1 MDVRQL
7 TLAAKPTAVLADRP
21 NFLGLPKRLLA
32 VLLANVMFWQPIWAM
47 ADGIA
52 VSGTTNTQV
61 GKAGNG
67 VPVVNIAAPN
77 AAGLSHNQ
85 YERYNVDSQGLIL
98 NNSTQAIQGTQLGG
112 NILGNQQLGGR
123 AASTILNEVN
133 GANATQLKGYTEVAG
148 QAARVIVANP
158 HGVTCNGC
166 GFINTPR
173 VTLSTGKPVLDAT
186 GKLDHFAVD
195 GGSISIEGQGLDA
208 SNIDQFDLITRS
220 AKLNADL
227 YAKRLNV
234 VAGANDVDADTL
246 ATTPRQGDPAD
257 KPQLAIDSSALGGMY
272 ADTIKLVGTEQGVGV
287 KTAGNLAAS
296 AGDIQID
303 ANGQLNMAQA
313 SAKGALNVTA
323 PSVEMTG
330 KAYASSINVR
340 TPGELVNRQ
349 SLAARERVEIDAGTL
364 SNPGTVAAGIE
375 NDNSRNAVGDVTVR
389 AASLDNTGTLQASR
403 NLTVEA
409 SQRIDNRGVLQA
421 QRTQLTTATLSNQGK
436 AARVVGEQALFVAA
450 PAIVNLGGVLLF
462 GNGQDVTLDLARL
475 DNREGLLQAVN
486 GKLTLNVAT
495 LDNAAGQIDAKTL
508 NVSSDTLDNRGG
520 LLSASGGDAQV
531 TARMRLDNRDGT
543 VQAQRH
549 LNASTGQADNQGG
562 RLLAVTGDLD
572 LATTGLDN
580 RNGSLLGTG
589 VRVTAP
595 QADIDNRQG
604 KIIGER
610 LDLDV
615 AELDNRQGQIIGEQL
630 AITAKRLDNRD
641 QGLLAAGT
649 QGLTLDF
656 ARSATQAQLLN
667 DGGRV
672 QSDGSLLL
680 RGAWLDNSGGTVI
693 GRSLSLDTQRLYNNA
708 KGALVSDGG
717 DVQLSV
723 SDVLSNLTGIIDAG
737 QHGVTLD
744 GAAAVDN
751 SGGSLRGQRLDL
763 HANTLNN
770 GQGGQLVAGSDG
782 LRYTG
787 GTLNNDAGIVL
798 ATAGTTALQ
807 LVQAALSNLGGIV
820 QGDSVDIAA
829 GRLDNGS
836 LNGKAGSIASL
847 VGGLTLNVA
856 TLANAGGTLFAKT
869 ALRSNGTTLANTQG
883 GQISGETLDLEASQ
897 VDNHGGLIEA
907 NSRFTLSARAL
918 DNRDGQLT
926 ALGHSP
932 VGLTAASDL
941 SRLELT
947 GSLLNQNGR
956 IAAGNTDFSLKAA
969 LLDNRSGR
977 IEHAGD
983 GLLSLAFDRVSGA
996 GGRITALGAG
1006 DWQFGQVDG
1015 LGSVQLNRALTYTSD
1030 ALALQAGDRLASAS
1044 NLTLNLARLDNGG
1057 ELLSDGD
1064 LTLNLSG
1071 DLNNRGRLSA
1081 QGLVAINAGNVTQN
1095 GGRIGAGTDAR
1106 LSLTGN
1112 LDNLGYLTARQALA
1126 IDATQILNRGT
1137 LGAQGAV
1144 TLNAERISN
1153 DPDTLLFSGGPM
1165 ALRAQVFSNLYG
1177 DVYSRGDLSVANR
1190 DGNAAQ
1196 RFSNLSGTV
1205 ESEGAI
1211 TLNAASVE
1219 NAKASFE
1226 LGESIVSG
1234 SLSWVCGQHCA
1245 GHDSFKR
1252 GTITIEQTLLERATQ
1267 DSPGARLVAGKDLT
1281 IQASD
1286 VQNRYSLLAANGN
1299 LSITANDLLNLGATE
1314 RTGQQK
1320 IVIGTPGRIDTGYWD
1335 QMEYIDV
1342 PAFNAAV
1349 AAGDFDLARF
1359 ELLKARSADARFSEE
1374 SNVTTWSDSSKP
1386 LYAATLQAGG
1396 TVNLNVAR
1404 SVQNGSVSEHNALE
1418 ILTGTL
1424 GDDQTGVPV
1433 GGIDITLNKQAVDA
1447 SAATVGALPSVQRVT
1462 DANGQTTIVPVDYS
1476 GIPFAAVDPTA
1487 GPTFQLPQ
1495 GDYGLFVR
1503 NPDPNGHYLIETNPN
1518 FTDLSRF
1525 LGSDYLLER
1534 LDIGPDANW
1543 RRLGDGLYEQRLIRD
1558 AVLAQTGQ
1566 RFLADGLVSD
1576 YDQYRYLMDNAL
1588 ASKDALNLSLGVA
1601 LTSAQVGA
1609 LTHDIVWMENRVVDG
1624 QTVLVPTLYLA
1635 QVDARNV
1642 RGSSLIQG
1650 RDLNLISGGD
1660 LVNVGTL
1667 RASRDLSV
1675 SSGGSTYQG
1684 GLVEAGNNLQ
1694 LIAQDSIRNAM
1705 AGQIRGENVSLA
1717 AVRGDVTTER
1727 TAIQVRDGAGYRTVT
1742 DAGSGVSARQDLAV
1756 SAGRDV
1762 TNYGTLQAGRD
1773 VALQAGNDVKLLAK
1787 TDSSEKHET
1796 FQGGHRSV
1804 ITTDVKNLGSNVT
1817 AEGDIGVSAQRDIN
1831 VRAANATAAKDL
1843 NVQASRDLSVV
1854 SGIDVHNVDVKEKS
1868 GKKRTASSNG
1878 ETTRADG
1885 VLTAG
1890 QDFTSITGRDTT
1902 LVASKVVAGHEAY
1915 LYANN
1920 DINLEAGE
1928 TSKSSY
1934 YAQTKKG
1941 SWGKKSSKMS
1951 EDNTTQAVGS
1961 VIESQGSSTVAAA
1974 RNVNFIGSAVKTTD
1988 GGVVVL
1994 AGNDVNLDAAQNT
2007 HFTQTAKS
2015 KSSGFGFSTT
2025 RKMSS
2030 DSATTTSTNG
2040 STLSG
2045 DTTSVQAGRNVSIVG
2060 SNVVSTNET
2069 NIRAGNDV
2077 RIDSAAENFTAQHRQ
2092 VTKKSGL
2099 MGSGGIGITLGS
2111 AKDSFKQGTVSQT
2124 QRGSTVGSVLGD
2136 VNVSAGKDVDVIAS
2150 EIVAGKDIRLG
2161 GQNVRIT
2168 DAANEASTQSQR
2180 ESKKSGLTLA
2190 LSGVVGE
2197 AVNTTVQNAQEAKR
2211 EDDSRLTALQGVK
2224 AGLSGYQS
2232 WQAAQALESGAQA
2245 GSFFGLALS
2254 LGSQKSSS
2262 KQLEEQIVSQGSSL
2276 TAGNSLSV
2284 VATGNHQSSDTGGDI
2299 VIQGSKLQAGNDIL
2313 LSAARD
2319 IDLRSGLNTQRLDG
2333 SNKSSGGAVG
2343 LSFGFGSSGAGLSV
2357 FANGNSG
2364 SGKEQGDGTVWT
2376 ETTVNAGNQLTINS
2390 GRDTTLEGAQA
2401 SAQRIVAD
2409 VKRNLTLSSQ
2419 QDTDR
2424 YDSKQANVSG
2434 GASFTF
2440 GTMTGG
2446 GSLSV
2451 SQNKIK
2457 SDFDSVS
2464 EQTGLFAGKD
2474 GYQINVG
2481 NHTQLD
2487 GSVIGSTASADKNS
2501 LSTGTLGWSNISNK
2515 ADFTSQSQSVTGGTG
2530 GSSGTP
2536 FTGNMSSLFLSGSNH
2551 QGDASSTTYSAIS
2564 EGAINIRNAQ
2574 GQQQDV
2580 SALNRDVEHANN
2592 ALSPIFDKEKEQ
2604 KRLRQAQLIA
2614 DIASQSMDIIRTEG
2628 SIEAA
2633 KAAQAELN
2641 DKNMPGA
2648 DPNASYEDR
2657 LAYVEALQG
2666 TSAYKKAMDTY
2677 GTGSSLQRAAQAV
2690 TAAVQGLAAGN
2701 LGQAA
2706 VRASAPYIAGIIK
2719 DNTGDDLQARLM
2731 AHAVLGAVLAKSQQ
2745 NSAIAGATGA
2755 SIGEL
2760 VASQLYPDTPV
2771 DQLTEIQKQQ
2781 ISALSTLA
2789 GGLAGGIAGGDSAN
2803 ALAGAEAA
2811 KNAVENNQLRGAEEI
2826 TLLMKQKEFAE
2837 SCKGVSSANCQALS
2851 EDISELLKKAG
2862 SVLPETAGTVD
2873 DFLITPAV
2881 SHKPGDLVACSVGNG
2896 VCVVSSKTTET
2907 NLGREFLLESAS
2919 PEQTETFKAQTAADV
2934 AATKV
2939 WLDDTAK
2946 EQFDAGC
2953 AGMGPVGIGCQ
2964 SWMAL
2969 SGVGPITG
2977 KEATPAQ
2984 RALYGAQAVLNATGL
2999 LGLTAGVGGGPKE
3012 AGEVVSPI
3020 VPGGGLA
3027 AHEAAGGHLLAKHV
3041 GQSEAQLLSRLSAEP
3056 KITGSSSFYDRTVAE
3071 KAVSKTLDVNQTEI
3085 ANWLSGS
3092 ANRLRLDH
3100 TLSHPVGISVA
3111 RGASGAVD
3119 TNSVRLI
3126 LVRDSKIPTGYKILT
3141 GFPTVP

>member
-1 MDVRQL
+1 MDVRHL
-7 TLAAKPTAVLADRP
+7 TLAAQPTAALAERP

-52 VSGTTNTQV
+52 VSGTTNTSV
-61 GKAGNG
+61 GQAGNG

-85 YERYNVDSQGLIL
+85 YQRYNVDSQGLIL

-112 NILGNQQLGGR
+112 NILGNRQLGGR

-313 SAKGALNVTA
+313 SARGALNVTA

-330 KAYASSINVR
+330 KAYANSVNVR

-375 NDNSRNAVGDVTVR
+375 NDNSRNAIGDVTVR
-389 AASLDNTGTLQASR
+389 TASLDNAGTLQASR

-421 QRTQLTTATLSNQGK
+421 QRTQLTSATLNNQGK
-436 AARVVGEQALFVAA
+436 AARVVGEQALFVTA

-475 DNREGLLQAVN
+475 DNREGLLQVVD
-486 GKLTLNVAT
+486 GKLTLNAAT

-508 NVSSDTLDNRGG
+508 NVDSDTLDNRAG
-520 LLSASGGDAQV
+520 LLSASGSDAQI
-531 TARMRLDNRDGT
+531 TARTRLDNRDGT
-543 VQAQRH
+543 VQAQQH
-549 LNASTGQADNQGG
+549 LDLSTGQVDNQGG
-562 RLLAVTGDLD
+562 RLLAVTGNLD

-589 VRVTAP
+589 IRVTAP
-595 QADIDNRQG
+595 KADIDNRQG

-615 AELDNRQGQIIGEQL
+615 AQLDNRQGQIVGEQL
-630 AITAKRLDNRD
+630 AITATRLDNRD

-656 ARSATQAQLLN
+656 ARSAAQAQLLN

-693 GRSLSLDTQRLYNNA
+693 GRSLSLDAQRLYNDG

-717 DVQLSV
+717 DVQLRV
-723 SDVLSNLTGIIDAG
+723 SDVLSNLTGIVDAG
-737 QHGVTLD
+737 QYSVTLD
-744 GAAAVDN
+744 GTAAVDN
-751 SGGSLRGQRLDL
+751 RGGSLRGQQLDL
-763 HANTLNN
+763 HANSLNN

-787 GTLNNDAGIVL
+787 GALNNDAGIVL

-807 LVQAALSNLGGIV
+807 LGQAALSNLGGIV
-820 QGDSVDIAA
+820 QGDSVDITA

-836 LNGKAGSIASL
+836 QNGKAGSIASL
-847 VGGLTLNVA
+847 SGGLTLNVD
-856 TLANAGGTLFAKT
+856 TLDNAGGTLFAKN
-869 ALRSNGTTLANTQG
+869 ALRSTGTTLGNTQG
-883 GQISGETLDLEASQ
+883 GQISGETLDLNADQ
-897 VDNHGGLIEA
+897 VDNRGGLIEA
-907 NSRFTLSARAL
+907 NDRFTLSAATL
-918 DNRDGQLT
+918 DNRDGQLS
-926 ALGHSP
+926 ALGNSP
-932 VGLTAASDL
+932 VGLATARAAASDL

-969 LLDNRSGR
+969 LLDNRGGR

-1044 NLTLNLARLDNGG
+1044 GLTLNLASLDNGG

-1126 IDATQILNRGT
+1126 IDAAQILNRGT

-1153 DPDTLLFSGGPM
+1153 DPDTLLFSGGAM

-1190 DGNAAQ
+1190 DGSAAQ

-1234 SLSWVCGQHCA
+1234 SLSWVCGQHCG

-1252 GTITIEQTLLERATQ
+1252 GTITIEQTLLERAIQ

-1314 RTGQQK
+1314 RNGQQK
-1320 IVIGTPGRIDTGYWD
+1320 IVLGTPKRIDTDYWD

-1349 AAGDFDLARF
+1349 AAGNFDLARF
-1359 ELLKARSADARFSEE
+1359 ELLKARSADARFDEE
-1374 SNVTTWSDSSKP
+1374 SNVTTWSDSGKP

-1418 ILTGTL
+1418 ILTGKL

-1518 FTDLSRF
+1518 LTDLSRF

-1534 LDIGPDANW
+1534 LDIGPDTNW

-1601 LTSAQVGA
+1601 LTGAQVGA
-1609 LTHDIVWMENRVVDG
+1609 LTHDIVWMENRVVEG

-1675 SSGGSTYQG
+1675 SSGGSIYQG

-1717 AVRGDVTTER
+1717 AVRGDVTNER

-1773 VALQAGNDVKLLAK
+1773 VALQAGNDVNLLAK
-1787 TDSSEKHET
+1787 TDGSEKHEI
-1796 FQGGHRSV
+1796 FKGGHRYV
-1804 ITTDVKNLGSNVT
+1804 VTTQ
-1817 AEGDIGVSAQRDIN
+1817 AEQLSSTVDAGRDLDIQAGRDIN
-1831 VRAANATAAKDL
+1831 VLASQANAGQDLRLGAGQDINVTSAAE
-1843 NVQASRDLSVV
+1843 
-1854 SGIDVHNVDVKEKS
+1854 VHNVETRIRD
-1868 GKKRTASSNG
+1868 GKKRITEANDQSTQLAS
-1878 ETTRADG
+1878 A
-1885 VLTAG
+1885 LTAG
-1890 QDFTSITGRDTT
+1890 RDLRTEAGRDTT
-1902 LVASKVVAGHEAY
+1902 LVASKISAGNEAY
-1915 LYANN
+1915 LVSGNQLSLVA
-1920 DINLEAGE
+1920 
-1928 TSKSSY
+1928 
-1934 YAQTKKG
+1934 AQDSTHTLYDMKEKGNWGAKKAQRD
-1941 SWGKKSSKMS
+1941 
-1951 EDNTTQAVGS
+1951 EVTQTTQVGTEIRTGGNLTLRS
-1961 VIESQGSSTVAAA
+1961 GGDQLYQVAKL
-1974 RNVNFIGSAVKTTD
+1974 NS
-1988 GGVVVL
+1988 
-1994 AGNDVNLDAAQNT
+1994 GNDLNLQSGGAITFEGVKDLHDESHT
-2007 HFTQTAKS
+2007 KS
-2015 KSSGFGFSTT
+2015 KSNLAWFSMRGKGNT
-2025 RKMSS
+2025 
-2030 DSATTTSTNG
+2030 DE
-2040 STLSG
+2040 TLRQSELLAQG
-2045 DTTSVQAGRNVSIVG
+2045 QTVIQAVQGLKI
-2060 SNVVSTNET
+2060 
-2069 NIRAGNDV
+2069 DV
-2077 RIDSAAENFTAQHRQ
+2077 RQ
-2092 VTKKSGL
+2092 V
-2099 MGSGGIGITLGS
+2099 
-2111 AKDSFKQGTVSQT
+2111 DQQTVSQT
-2124 QRGSTVGSVLGD
+2124 IDAMVDAEPQLAWLKAAEQRGDVDWRQVKELHESFKYDNSGMGQAAMLAVIIIVTVVTAGGASALAASAGSAVGAGSTMAAASAATGASAGLGNVMATAALTSMASTGAVSFINNKGSLSLAAKDTFSSNSLKNATVGALT
-2136 VNVSAGKDVDVIAS
+2136 AGLINYADSTWFQGASPAEGAGAQVTTAGPVQNPGYSEQWLSWDKAQDALARSGTHAVI
-2150 EIVAGKDIRLG
+2150 E
-2161 GQNVRIT
+2161 
-2168 DAANEASTQSQR
+2168 
-2180 ESKKSGLTLA
+2180 
-2190 LSGVVGE
+2190 SGVSTAINGGSLKE
-2197 AVNTTVQNAQEAKR
+2197 N
-2211 EDDSRLTALQGVK
+2211 LGTAL
-2224 AGLSGYQS
+2224 
-2232 WQAAQALESGAQA
+2232 
-2245 GSFFGLALS
+2245 
-2254 LGSQKSSS
+2254 
-2262 KQLEEQIVSQGSSL
+2262 VSQGFDL
-2276 TAGNSLSV
+2276 AAAMGNKQLGDFADYLDLSPGS
-2284 VATGNHQSSDTGGDI
+2284 AEKIFLHAMLGG
-2299 VIQGSKLQAGNDIL
+2299 A
-2313 LSAARD
+2313 LSAARGGD
-2319 IDLRSGLNTQRLDG
+2319 FKTGALAAGAAEGLTGVASENLGKYIDTRFMTDDQFRVATAQIIGIAAGSLVDGNPNDSAWVAGNVERYNEQLHRETVEKIEQESGRYAQENQISRPEAEKRLAQAAQYYSDADWRAVMLKNGYVPDEAALDYLGEILAPTGSYYAERQTPKGVSLEPGRQYTAQETAALLRDFEFNNPGAFSDTSINSENFVGFAQGDLGNSYKRFYERTLKVD
-2333 SNKSSGGAVG
+2333 SSWSDWSLGNAVG
-2343 LSFGFGSSGAGLSV
+2343 ATQGMSASVRGLQNTVSGIANDPVGALEQ
-2357 FANGNSG
+2357 FANGVGYFAQYPLTTLGNGWDSLVEKGGLSQAYALQGRHELSG
-2364 SGKEQGDGTVWT
+2364 AVTAEQATNFGISLLPGERLLALGKVGGAKNALDGLV
-2376 ETTVNAGNQLTINS
+2376 
-2390 GRDTTLEGAQA
+2390 RHDTTLGTKGTPAWDNAVSKADGDFGYLPPVRQNYVKDVYDLQGAVDNMRA
-2401 SAQRIVAD
+2401 SGASVEEVAKYAYSARNELKLKYRQYTPPEMLD
-2409 VKRNLTLSSQ
+2409 IIDKRNLERYGNKIGPEFDDLVKKGKTFDQIIESS
-2419 QDTDR
+2419 TR
-2424 YDSKQANVSG
+2424 A
-2434 GASFTF
+2434 
-2440 GTMTGG
+2440 GG
-2446 GSLSV
+2446 G
-2451 SQNKIK
+2451 
-2457 SDFDSVS
+2457 D
-2464 EQTGLFAGKD
+2464 LF
-2474 GYQINVG
+2474 
-2481 NHTQLD
+2481 
-2487 GSVIGSTASADKNS
+2487 
-2501 LSTGTLGWSNISNK
+2501 
-2515 ADFTSQSQSVTGGTG
+2515 
-2530 GSSGTP
+2530 
-2536 FTGNMSSLFLSGSNH
+2536 
-2551 QGDASSTTYSAIS
+2551 
-2564 EGAINIRNAQ
+2564 
-2574 GQQQDV
+2574 
-2580 SALNRDVEHANN
+2580 
-2592 ALSPIFDKEKEQ
+2592 
-2604 KRLRQAQLIA
+2604 
-2614 DIASQSMDIIRTEG
+2614 
-2628 SIEAA
+2628 
-2633 KAAQAELN
+2633 
-2641 DKNMPGA
+2641 
-2648 DPNASYEDR
+2648 
-2657 LAYVEALQG
+2657 
-2666 TSAYKKAMDTY
+2666 
-2677 GTGSSLQRAAQAV
+2677 
-2690 TAAVQGLAAGN
+2690 
-2701 LGQAA
+2701 
-2706 VRASAPYIAGIIK
+2706 
-2719 DNTGDDLQARLM
+2719 
-2731 AHAVLGAVLAKSQQ
+2731 
-2745 NSAIAGATGA
+2745 
-2755 SIGEL
+2755 
-2760 VASQLYPDTPV
+2760 
-2771 DQLTEIQKQQ
+2771 
-2781 ISALSTLA
+2781 
-2789 GGLAGGIAGGDSAN
+2789 
-2803 ALAGAEAA
+2803 
-2811 KNAVENNQLRGAEEI
+2811 
-2826 TLLMKQKEFAE
+2826 
-2837 SCKGVSSANCQALS
+2837 
-2851 EDISELLKKAG
+2851 
-2862 SVLPETAGTVD
+2862 
-2873 DFLITPAV
+2873 
-2881 SHKPGDLVACSVGNG
+2881 
-2896 VCVVSSKTTET
+2896 
-2907 NLGREFLLESAS
+2907 
-2919 PEQTETFKAQTAADV
+2919 
-2934 AATKV
+2934 
-2939 WLDDTAK
+2939 
-2946 EQFDAGC
+2946 
-2953 AGMGPVGIGCQ
+2953 
-2964 SWMAL
+2964 
-2969 SGVGPITG
+2969 
-2977 KEATPAQ
+2977 
-2984 RALYGAQAVLNATGL
+2984 
-2999 LGLTAGVGGGPKE
+2999 
-3012 AGEVVSPI
+3012 
-3020 VPGGGLA
+3020 
-3027 AHEAAGGHLLAKHV
+3027 
-3041 GQSEAQLLSRLSAEP
+3041 
-3056 KITGSSSFYDRTVAE
+3056 
-3071 KAVSKTLDVNQTEI
+3071 
-3085 ANWLSGS
+3085 
-3092 ANRLRLDH
+3092 
-3100 TLSHPVGISVA
+3100 
-3111 RGASGAVD
+3111 
-3119 TNSVRLI
+3119 
-3126 LVRDSKIPTGYKILT
+3126 
-3141 GFPTVP
+3141 

>member
-7 TLAAKPTAVLADRP
+7 TLAAQPTAVLADRP

-67 VPVVNIAAPN
+67 VPVVYIAAPN
-77 AAGLSHNQ
+77 AVGLSHNQ

-133 GANATQLKGYTEVAG
+133 GANATQLQGYTEVAG

-234 VAGANDVDADTL
+234 VAGANDVNADTL

-330 KAYASSINVR
+330 KAYANSVNVR

-349 SLAARERVEIDAGTL
+349 SLAARERVEIDASTL

-375 NDNSRNAVGDVTVR
+375 NDNSRNAIGDVTVR
-389 AASLDNTGTLQASR
+389 AASLDNVGTLQASR

-450 PAIVNLGGVLLF
+450 PAVVNLGGVLLF

-508 NVSSDTLDNRGG
+508 NVSSDTLDNRAG

-589 VRVTAP
+589 IRVTAP

-615 AELDNRQGQIIGEQL
+615 AQLDNRQGQIVGEQL

-672 QSDGSLLL
+672 QSDASLLL

-693 GRSLSLDTQRLYNNA
+693 GRSLSLDTQRLYNDA

-807 LVQAALSNLGGIV
+807 LGQAALSNLGGII
-820 QGDSVDIAA
+820 QGDSVEITAA
-829 GRLDNGS
+829 RLDNGS
-836 LNGKAGSIASL
+836 QSGKAGSIASL
-847 VGGLTLNVA
+847 VGGLTLNAA

-869 ALRSNGTTLANTQG
+869 ALRSIGTILSNTQG

-926 ALGHSP
+926 ALGHSL

-969 LLDNRSGR
+969 LLDNRGGR

-983 GLLSLAFDRVSGA
+983 GLLSLVFDRVSGV

-1030 ALALQAGDRLASAS
+1030 ALALQTGDRLASAS

-1126 IDATQILNRGT
+1126 IDAAQILNRGT

-1153 DPDTLLFSGGPM
+1153 DPDTLLFSGGAM
-1165 ALRAQVFSNLYG
+1165 ALRTQVFSNLYG

-1234 SLSWVCGQHCA
+1234 SLSWVCGQHCG

-1418 ILTGTL
+1418 ILTGKL

-1447 SAATVGALPSVQRVT
+1447 SAATVAALPSVQRVT

-1624 QTVLVPTLYLA
+1624 QTVLVPTLYLS

-1675 SSGGSTYQG
+1675 SSGGSIYQG

-1717 AVRGDVTTER
+1717 AVRGDVTNER

-1742 DAGSGVSARQDLAV
+1742 DAGSGASARQGLAV

-1773 VALQAGNDVKLLAK
+1773 VALQAGNDVSLLAK
-1787 TDSSEKHET
+1787 TDNTQKHES
-1796 FQGGHRSV
+1796 FEGGHRYV
-1804 ITTDVKNLGSNVT
+1804 VTTQAKQLSSNVNAGSDLNT
-1817 AEGDIGVSAQRDIN
+1817 DAARDIN
-1831 VRAANATAAKDL
+1831 VVASRANAGQNLALDAGQDVNIASAQDENASYSFKKSSGSFGRKKKHQEETYDSTNVASVIEAGQDLTINTRKAADGSVGINGGRDVNIVGSQLSAGNDLILGATNDVSVNSGVEQHGTYSKTTKSGAFGLSKSGKSQMTRNVDQVGSELTAGNDAVIASGRDVKLRASTLNAANDADVRAGLVDKNGDINLLSANNEASSHQEKYKKKTGLSLSGGFLSFSSAKEAGNEAQGRTALGSQITAMRDAYLHSERDINVVGSRVDAAGDVGLQAGRDVNVLAAQNTHSSQDWKSKKQSGIGISSDDNGVSLFAGSERNKAKDRLTQETSAASQISAGGDL
-1843 NVQASRDLSVV
+1843 NVGAKRDINQVGSDLQA
-1854 SGIDVHNVDVKEKS
+1854 
-1868 GKKRTASSNG
+1868 
-1878 ETTRADG
+1878 
-1885 VLTAG
+1885 
-1890 QDFTSITGRDTT
+1890 F
-1902 LVASKVVAGHEAY
+1902 
-1915 LYANN
+1915 N
-1920 DINLEAGE
+1920 DINLAAGRDVNVDAASE
-1928 TSKSSY
+1928 SQVTERERERSRNGLTATINHNFGSTKDAVNGAGKGEGATSKASSTLR
-1934 YAQTKKG
+1934 AVDSISQFLSGPTADAKFGNSKESSRQVVSQTSNRGSTLDAGNDLNIAANNDVRIRGGQLQSGRDINIQGRDITLDAAKG
-1941 SWGKKSSKMS
+1941 SYGEESSEEKSWSGIHGGTSGGFKLG
-1951 EDNTTQAVGS
+1951 VGGS
-1961 VIESQGSSTVAAA
+1961 RGVADSDQSQGSSTV
-1974 RNVNFIGSAVKTTD
+1974 
-1988 GGVVVL
+1988 
-1994 AGNDVNLDAAQNT
+1994 
-2007 HFTQTAKS
+2007 
-2015 KSSGFGFSTT
+2015 
-2025 RKMSS
+2025 
-2030 DSATTTSTNG
+2030 TS
-2040 STLSG
+2040 L
-2045 DTTSVQAGRNVSIVG
+2045 QAGRDANLKA
-2060 SNVVSTNET
+2060 SNDLNLIGTQVQT
-2069 NIRAGNDV
+2069 V
-2077 RIDSAAENFTAQHRQ
+2077 RDID
-2092 VTKKSGL
+2092 
-2099 MGSGGIGITLGS
+2099 
-2111 AKDSFKQGTVSQT
+2111 
-2124 QRGSTVGSVLGD
+2124 
-2136 VNVSAGKDVDVIAS
+2136 
-2150 EIVAGKDIRLG
+2150 
-2161 GQNVRIT
+2161 
-2168 DAANEASTQSQR
+2168 
-2180 ESKKSGLTLA
+2180 
-2190 LSGVVGE
+2190 
-2197 AVNTTVQNAQEAKR
+2197 
-2211 EDDSRLTALQGVK
+2211 
-2224 AGLSGYQS
+2224 
-2232 WQAAQALESGAQA
+2232 
-2245 GSFFGLALS
+2245 
-2254 LGSQKSSS
+2254 
-2262 KQLEEQIVSQGSSL
+2262 
-2276 TAGNSLSV
+2276 
-2284 VATGNHQSSDTGGDI
+2284 
-2299 VIQGSKLQAGNDIL
+2299 LQAGNDLNIRAAQND
-2313 LSAARD
+2313 SASSSSR
-2319 IDLRSGLNTQRLDG
+2319 RSG
-2333 SNKSSGGAVG
+2333 GGEVGLAVG
-2343 LSFGFGSSGAGLSV
+2343 SEGVGLYASV
-2357 FANGNSG
+2357 NLGKGNLKREG
-2364 SGKEQGDGTVWT
+2364 QQQQEAYLY
-2376 ETTVNAGNQLTINS
+2376 AGNQLAFTS
-2390 GRDTTLEGAQA
+2390 GRNSNIAGATLRGNEVVGRVGRDLTVTSLPDTGKAEGKEYDL
-2401 SAQRIVAD
+2401 SATV
-2409 VKRNLTLSSQ
+2409 VVGPGSG
-2419 QDTDR
+2419 
-2424 YDSKQANVSG
+2424 VSG
-2434 GASFTF
+2434 SMGYGRT
-2440 GTMTGG
+2440 TG
-2446 GSLSV
+2446 SKNWVEKQTSITA
-2451 SQNKIK
+2451 QNALDIRT
-2457 SDFDSVS
+2457 
-2464 EQTGLFAGKD
+2464 Q
-2474 GYQINVG
+2474 

-2487 GSVIGSTASADKNS
+2487 GALIASDTGKLKLDTNTLGFSDIAGKDKEHGYYLNVGGSYGIGKNTTQDPSQVGKGDQGQNGWSVEGWNYNKDRQQIVRGTVGAGDVVVRGDNAGQDSTA
-2501 LSTGTLGWSNISNK
+2501 G
-2515 ADFTSQSQSVTGGTG
+2515 
-2530 GSSGTP
+2530 
-2536 FTGNMSSLFLSGSNH
+2536 
-2551 QGDASSTTYSAIS
+2551 
-2564 EGAINIRNAQ
+2564 
-2574 GQQQDV
+2574 
-2580 SALNRDVEHANN
+2580 LNRDVSRAYEVTKDDEHRTDLYATKRSTE
-2592 ALSPIFDKEKEQ
+2592 AVLSPEDTLSQWRQSVELYGENSRNATEKLVDMLVVTAKVVDGQGLYRAGSYTIFTDLKQQLRSADESTRSATAKRLLEGALRTDLGSDGDALVTRVAEIGRENPEQALQTIVLLGSLNRPEFVSNFAAVAGLAVGAAVVVSLALTAQTPEQ
-2604 KRLRQAQLIA
+2604 KQ
-2614 DIASQSMDIIRTEG
+2614 
-2628 SIEAA
+2628 
-2633 KAAQAELN
+2633 KAA
-2641 DKNMPGA
+2641 
-2648 DPNASYEDR
+2648 
-2657 LAYVEALQG
+2657 EAIE
-2666 TSAYKKAMDTY
+2666 
-2677 GTGSSLQRAAQAV
+2677 RAA
-2690 TAAVQGLAAGN
+2690 
-2701 LGQAA
+2701 
-2706 VRASAPYIAGIIK
+2706 
-2719 DNTGDDLQARLM
+2719 
-2731 AHAVLGAVLAKSQQ
+2731 
-2745 NSAIAGATGA
+2745 
-2755 SIGEL
+2755 
-2760 VASQLYPDTPV
+2760 
-2771 DQLTEIQKQQ
+2771 
-2781 ISALSTLA
+2781 
-2789 GGLAGGIAGGDSAN
+2789 
-2803 ALAGAEAA
+2803 
-2811 KNAVENNQLRGAEEI
+2811 
-2826 TLLMKQKEFAE
+2826 
-2837 SCKGVSSANCQALS
+2837 
-2851 EDISELLKKAG
+2851 
-2862 SVLPETAGTVD
+2862 
-2873 DFLITPAV
+2873 
-2881 SHKPGDLVACSVGNG
+2881 
-2896 VCVVSSKTTET
+2896 
-2907 NLGREFLLESAS
+2907 
-2919 PEQTETFKAQTAADV
+2919 
-2934 AATKV
+2934 
-2939 WLDDTAK
+2939 
-2946 EQFDAGC
+2946 
-2953 AGMGPVGIGCQ
+2953 
-2964 SWMAL
+2964 
-2969 SGVGPITG
+2969 
-2977 KEATPAQ
+2977 
-2984 RALYGAQAVLNATGL
+2984 
-2999 LGLTAGVGGGPKE
+2999 KE
-3012 AGEVVSPI
+3012 AGRTLEEQYIITKGIMEVVLKTSLPESWLTDRGSDLGKPIHEQGSNPSSDGYANGGRQEAIGSTGGSEVVDQAPGDYSRPI
-3020 VPGGGLA
+3020 VDLPESGLVYQDSASDEKGKIPENMSPAGAGRAGAFNEAKRQSGVPVSQKPSGILPNVDKRGNPQPGKIYEFEIPASGGGIKTVRIRDDA
-3027 AHEAAGGHLLAKHV
+3027 EGHYFGTGNPQNRGPHFNDEAGNH
-3041 GQSEAQLLSRLSAEP
+3041 
-3056 KITGSSSFYDRTVAE
+3056 YD
-3071 KAVSKTLDVNQTEI
+3071 
-3085 ANWLSGS
+3085 
-3092 ANRLRLDH
+3092 
-3100 TLSHPVGISVA
+3100 
-3111 RGASGAVD
+3111 
-3119 TNSVRLI
+3119 
-3126 LVRDSKIPTGYKILT
+3126 Y
-3141 GFPTVP
+3141 

>member
-7 TLAAKPTAVLADRP
+7 TLAAQPTAVLADRP

-186 GKLDHFAVD
+186 GKLDHFAVN
-195 GGSISIEGQGLDA
+195 GGSISIDGQGLDA
-208 SNIDQFDLITRS
+208 SDIDQFDLITRS

-330 KAYASSINVR
+330 KAYANSVNVR
-340 TPGELVNRQ
+340 TPGELMNRQ

-375 NDNSRNAVGDVTVR
+375 NDNSRNAIGDVTVR
-389 AASLDNTGTLQASR
+389 AASLDNVGTLQASR

-475 DNREGLLQAVN
+475 DNRDGLLQAVN

-508 NVSSDTLDNRGG
+508 NVSSDTLDNRAG

-549 LNASTGQADNQGG
+549 LDVSTGQADNQGG

-572 LATTGLDN
+572 LATAGLDN

-589 VRVTAP
+589 IRVTAP

-615 AELDNRQGQIIGEQL
+615 AQLDNRQGQIIGEQL

-641 QGLLAAGT
+641 QGLVAAGT

-672 QSDGSLLL
+672 QSDASLLL

-693 GRSLSLDTQRLYNNA
+693 GRGLSLDTQRLYNDA

-751 SGGSLRGQRLDL
+751 SGGSLRGRRLDL

-787 GTLNNDAGIVL
+787 GALNNDAGIVL

-807 LVQAALSNLGGIV
+807 LGQAALSNLGGIV
-820 QGDSVDIAA
+820 QGDSVEITAA
-829 GRLDNGS
+829 RLDNGS
-836 LNGKAGSIASL
+836 QNGKAGSVASL
-847 VGGLTLNVA
+847 VGGLTLNAA

-869 ALRSNGTTLANTQG
+869 VLRSIGTILSNTQG

-897 VDNHGGLIEA
+897 VDNRGGLIEA

-956 IAAGNTDFSLKAA
+956 ITAGNTDFSLKAA

-1165 ALRAQVFSNLYG
+1165 ALRTQVFSNLYG

-1219 NAKASFE
+1219 SAKASFE

-1320 IVIGTPGRIDTGYWD
+1320 VVIGTPGRIDTGYWD

-1374 SNVTTWSDSSKP
+1374 SNVTTWSDSSKT

-1418 ILTGTL
+1418 ILTGKL

-1447 SAATVGALPSVQRVT
+1447 SAATVAALPSVQRVT

-1487 GPTFQLPQ
+1487 GPSFQLPQ

-1675 SSGGSTYQG
+1675 SSGGSIYQG

-1717 AVRGDVTTER
+1717 AVRGDVTNER

-1773 VALQAGNDVKLLAK
+1773 VALQAGNDVSLLAK
-1787 TDSSEKHET
+1787 TDNTQKHES
-1796 FQGGHRSV
+1796 FEGGHRYV
-1804 ITTDVKNLGSNVT
+1804 VTTQAKQLSSNVN
-1817 AEGDIGVSAQRDIN
+1817 AGSDLNSDAARDIN
-1831 VRAANATAAKDL
+1831 VVASRANAGQNLALDAGQDVNIASAQDENASYSFKKSSGSFGRKKKHQEETYDSTNVASVIEAGQDLTINTRKAADGSVGINVGRDVNIVGSQLSAGNDLILGATNDVSVNSGVEQHGTYSKTTKSGAFGLSKSGKSQMTRNVDQVGSELTAGNDAVIASGRDVNLRASTLNAANDADVRAGLVDENGDINLLSANNEASSHQEKYKKKTGLSLSGGFLSFSSAKEAGNEAQGRTAVGSQITAMRDAYLHSERDINVVGSRVDAAGDVGLQAGRDVNVLAAQNTHSSQDWKSKKQSGIGISSDDNGVSLFAGSERNKAKDRLTQETSAASQISAGGDL
-1843 NVQASRDLSVV
+1843 NVGAKRDINQVGSDLQA
-1854 SGIDVHNVDVKEKS
+1854 
-1868 GKKRTASSNG
+1868 
-1878 ETTRADG
+1878 
-1885 VLTAG
+1885 
-1890 QDFTSITGRDTT
+1890 F
-1902 LVASKVVAGHEAY
+1902 
-1915 LYANN
+1915 N
-1920 DINLEAGE
+1920 DINLAAGRDVNVDAASE
-1928 TSKSSY
+1928 SQVTERERERSRNGLTATINHNFGSTKDAVNGAGKGEDATSKASSTLR
-1934 YAQTKKG
+1934 AVDSISQFLSGPTADAKFGNSKESSRQVVSQTSNRGSTLDAGNDLNIAANNDVRIRGGQLQSGRDINIQGRDITLDAAKG
-1941 SWGKKSSKMS
+1941 SYGEESSEEKSWSGIHGGTSGGFK
-1951 EDNTTQAVGS
+1951 VGVGGS
-1961 VIESQGSSTVAAA
+1961 RGVADSDQSQGSSTV
-1974 RNVNFIGSAVKTTD
+1974 
-1988 GGVVVL
+1988 
-1994 AGNDVNLDAAQNT
+1994 
-2007 HFTQTAKS
+2007 
-2015 KSSGFGFSTT
+2015 
-2025 RKMSS
+2025 
-2030 DSATTTSTNG
+2030 TS
-2040 STLSG
+2040 L
-2045 DTTSVQAGRNVSIVG
+2045 QAGRDANLKA
-2060 SNVVSTNET
+2060 SNDLNLIGTQVQT
-2069 NIRAGNDV
+2069 V
-2077 RIDSAAENFTAQHRQ
+2077 RDID
-2092 VTKKSGL
+2092 
-2099 MGSGGIGITLGS
+2099 
-2111 AKDSFKQGTVSQT
+2111 
-2124 QRGSTVGSVLGD
+2124 
-2136 VNVSAGKDVDVIAS
+2136 
-2150 EIVAGKDIRLG
+2150 
-2161 GQNVRIT
+2161 
-2168 DAANEASTQSQR
+2168 
-2180 ESKKSGLTLA
+2180 
-2190 LSGVVGE
+2190 
-2197 AVNTTVQNAQEAKR
+2197 
-2211 EDDSRLTALQGVK
+2211 
-2224 AGLSGYQS
+2224 
-2232 WQAAQALESGAQA
+2232 
-2245 GSFFGLALS
+2245 
-2254 LGSQKSSS
+2254 
-2262 KQLEEQIVSQGSSL
+2262 
-2276 TAGNSLSV
+2276 
-2284 VATGNHQSSDTGGDI
+2284 
-2299 VIQGSKLQAGNDIL
+2299 LQAGNDLNIRAAQND
-2313 LSAARD
+2313 SASSSSR
-2319 IDLRSGLNTQRLDG
+2319 RSG
-2333 SNKSSGGAVG
+2333 GGEVGLAVG
-2343 LSFGFGSSGAGLSV
+2343 SEGVGLYASV
-2357 FANGNSG
+2357 NLGKGNLKREG
-2364 SGKEQGDGTVWT
+2364 QQQQEAYLY
-2376 ETTVNAGNQLTINS
+2376 AGNQLAFTS
-2390 GRDTTLEGAQA
+2390 GRDSNIAGATLRGNEVVGRVGRDLTVTSLPDTGKTEGKEYDL
-2401 SAQRIVAD
+2401 SATV
-2409 VKRNLTLSSQ
+2409 VVGPGSG
-2419 QDTDR
+2419 
-2424 YDSKQANVSG
+2424 VSG
-2434 GASFTF
+2434 SVGYGRT
-2440 GTMTGG
+2440 TG
-2446 GSLSV
+2446 SKNWVEKQS
-2451 SQNKIK
+2451 SITAQNALDIRT
-2457 SDFDSVS
+2457 
-2464 EQTGLFAGKD
+2464 Q
-2474 GYQINVG
+2474 

-2487 GSVIGSTASADKNS
+2487 GALIASDTGKLKLDTNTLGFSDIAGKDKEHGYYLNVGGSYGIGKNTTQDPSQVGKGDQGQNGWSVEGWNYNKDRQQIVRGTVGAGDVVVRGDNAGQDSTA
-2501 LSTGTLGWSNISNK
+2501 G
-2515 ADFTSQSQSVTGGTG
+2515 
-2530 GSSGTP
+2530 
-2536 FTGNMSSLFLSGSNH
+2536 
-2551 QGDASSTTYSAIS
+2551 
-2564 EGAINIRNAQ
+2564 
-2574 GQQQDV
+2574 
-2580 SALNRDVEHANN
+2580 LNRDVSRAYEVTKDDEHRTDLYVTKSSVEAVSPPSETAKEWVRQFKGYDETAKQNYESASRDLTRAIN
-2592 ALSPIFDKEKEQ
+2592 KLEASLGRKLDPVISNRMGDDFAEQAMDAL
-2604 KRLRQAQLIA
+2604 LRGGLTAKQAKAQL
-2614 DIASQSMDIIRTEG
+2614 
-2628 SIEAA
+2628 
-2633 KAAQAELN
+2633 
-2641 DKNMPGA
+2641 A
-2648 DPNASYEDR
+2648 DPAFQKTVIE
-2657 LAYVEALQG
+2657 EIG
-2666 TSAYKKAMDTY
+2666 K
-2677 GTGSSLQRAAQAV
+2677 
-2690 TAAVQGLAAGN
+2690 
-2701 LGQAA
+2701 
-2706 VRASAPYIAGIIK
+2706 IAGIDLEPLK
-2719 DNTGDDLQARLM
+2719 PLSEKLQAE
-2731 AHAVLGAVLAKSQQ
+2731 AGSSNSLALLLP
-2745 NSAIAGATGA
+2745 ATD
-2755 SIGEL
+2755 
-2760 VASQLYPDTPV
+2760 VQPDY
-2771 DQLTEIQKQQ
+2771 
-2781 ISALSTLA
+2781 TLA
-2789 GGLAGGIAGGDSAN
+2789 QS
-2803 ALAGAEAA
+2803 
-2811 KNAVENNQLRGAEEI
+2811 
-2826 TLLMKQKEFAE
+2826 M
-2837 SCKGVSSANCQALS
+2837 
-2851 EDISELLKKAG
+2851 LKSMA
-2862 SVLPETAGTVD
+2862 TIND
-2873 DFLITPAV
+2873 Y
-2881 SHKPGDLVACSVGNG
+2881 
-2896 VCVVSSKTTET
+2896 
-2907 NLGREFLLESAS
+2907 LGEH
-2919 PEQTETFKAQTAADV
+2919 PEQTEAVGVLIAMAQGPKGVAQLIVYDSLAGTPAGQIIIGQLSEYSELVGKKIAVVMEGNELDENIPFQASLIGGGRLISSVVIGAADGLKGAGKQKTV
-2934 AATKV
+2934 SAGSQKKI
-2939 WLDDTAK
+2939 DNK
-2946 EQFDAGC
+2946 EDLA
-2953 AGMGPVGIGCQ
+2953 PE
-2964 SWMAL
+2964 
-2969 SGVGPITG
+2969 
-2977 KEATPAQ
+2977 K
-2984 RALYGAQAVLNATGL
+2984 
-2999 LGLTAGVGGGPKE
+2999 GGPKVPKNVE
-3012 AGEVVSPI
+3012 KISNPPQAPVIPAGWVSRPGKNGGEI
-3020 VPGGGLA
+3020 YFPPGTDPAKGEHIRVMPPGSSAVPGYENGYWRWQNSNKQAIDPATGKP
-3027 AHEAAGGHLLAKHV
+3027 GK
-3041 GQSEAQLLSRLSAEP
+3041 GQGDTHIPLPPNSLP
-3056 KITGSSSFYDRTVAE
+3056 P
-3071 KAVSKTLDVNQTEI
+3071 
-3085 ANWLSGS
+3085 
-3092 ANRLRLDH
+3092 LR
-3100 TLSHPVGISVA
+3100 
-3111 RGASGAVD
+3111 R
-3119 TNSVRLI
+3119 
-3126 LVRDSKIPTGYKILT
+3126 
-3141 GFPTVP
+3141 

>member
-7 TLAAKPTAVLADRP
+7 TLAAQPTAVLADRP

-112 NILGNQQLGGR
+112 NILGNQQLGGH

-234 VAGANDVDADTL
+234 VAGANDVNADTL

-323 PSVEMTG
+323 PVIEMTG
-330 KAYASSINVR
+330 KAYANSVNVR
-340 TPGELVNRQ
+340 TPGKLVSRQ

-375 NDNSRNAVGDVTVR
+375 NDNSRNAIGDVTVR

-508 NVSSDTLDNRGG
+508 NVSSDTLDNRAG

-531 TARMRLDNRDGT
+531 IARMRLDNRDGT

-589 VRVTAP
+589 IRVTAP

-615 AELDNRQGQIIGEQL
+615 AQLDNRQGQIVGEQL

-672 QSDGSLLL
+672 QSDASLLL

-693 GRSLSLDTQRLYNNA
+693 GSSLSLDTQRLYNDA

-807 LVQAALSNLGGIV
+807 LGQAALSNLGGII
-820 QGDSVDIAA
+820 QGDSVEITAA
-829 GRLDNGS
+829 RLDNGS
-836 LNGKAGSIASL
+836 QSGKAGSIASL
-847 VGGLTLNVA
+847 VGGLTLNAA

-869 ALRSNGTTLANTQG
+869 ALRSIGTILSNTQG
-883 GQISGETLDLEASQ
+883 GQISGETLDLKASQ
-897 VDNHGGLIEA
+897 VDNYGGLIEA

-926 ALGHSP
+926 ALGHSL

-969 LLDNRSGR
+969 LLDNRGGR

-983 GLLSLAFDRVSGA
+983 GLLSLVFDRVSGV

-1030 ALALQAGDRLASAS
+1030 ALALQTGDRLASAS

-1153 DPDTLLFSGGPM
+1153 DPDTLLFSGGAM
-1165 ALRAQVFSNLYG
+1165 ALRTQVFSNLYG

-1234 SLSWVCGQHCA
+1234 SLSWVCGQHCG

-1374 SNVTTWSDSSKP
+1374 SNVTTWSDSFKP

-1418 ILTGTL
+1418 ILTGKL
-1424 GDDQTGVPV
+1424 RDDQTGVPV

-1447 SAATVGALPSVQRVT
+1447 SAATVAALPSVQRVT

-1650 RDLNLISGGD
+1650 RDLSLISGGD

-1675 SSGGSTYQG
+1675 SSGGSIYQG

-1717 AVRGDVTTER
+1717 AVRGDVTNER

-1773 VALQAGNDVKLLAK
+1773 VALQAGNDVNLLAK
-1787 TDSSEKHET
+1787 TDGSEKHEI
-1796 FQGGHRSV
+1796 FKGGHRYV
-1804 ITTDVKNLGSNVT
+1804 VTTQGKQLSSTVDAGRDL
-1817 AEGDIGVSAQRDIN
+1817 DIQAGRDIN
-1831 VRAANATAAKDL
+1831 VLASQANAGQDLRLGAGQDINVTSAAE
-1843 NVQASRDLSVV
+1843 
-1854 SGIDVHNVDVKEKS
+1854 VHNVETRIRD
-1868 GKKRTASSNG
+1868 GKKRITEANDQSTQLAS
-1878 ETTRADG
+1878 A
-1885 VLTAG
+1885 LTAG
-1890 QDFTSITGRDTT
+1890 RDLRTEAGRDTT
-1902 LVASKVVAGHEAY
+1902 LVASKISAGNEAY
-1915 LYANN
+1915 LVSGNQLSLVA
-1920 DINLEAGE
+1920 
-1928 TSKSSY
+1928 
-1934 YAQTKKG
+1934 AQDSTHTLHDMKEKGNWGAKKAQRD
-1941 SWGKKSSKMS
+1941 
-1951 EDNTTQAVGS
+1951 EVTQTTQVGTDIRTGGKLTLRS
-1961 VIESQGSSTVAAA
+1961 GGDQLYQVAKL
-1974 RNVNFIGSAVKTTD
+1974 NS
-1988 GGVVVL
+1988 
-1994 AGNDVNLDAAQNT
+1994 GNDLNLQSGGAITFEGVKDLHDESHT
-2007 HFTQTAKS
+2007 KS
-2015 KSSGFGFSTT
+2015 KSNLAWFSMKGKGNT
-2025 RKMSS
+2025 
-2030 DSATTTSTNG
+2030 DE
-2040 STLSG
+2040 TLRQSELLAQG
-2045 DTTSVQAGRNVSIVG
+2045 QTVIQAVQGLKI
-2060 SNVVSTNET
+2060 
-2069 NIRAGNDV
+2069 DV
-2077 RIDSAAENFTAQHRQ
+2077 KHVDQQ
-2092 VTKKSGL
+2092 
-2099 MGSGGIGITLGS
+2099 
-2111 AKDSFKQGTVSQT
+2111 TVSQT
-2124 QRGSTVGSVLGD
+2124 IDAMVDAEPQLAWLKEAEQRGDVDWRQVKELHESFKYDNSGMGQAAMLAVIIIVTVVTAGGASALAA
-2136 VNVSAGKDVDVIAS
+2136 SAGSAVGAGSTMAAAS
-2150 EIVAGKDIRLG
+2150 AATATTAATSAGLG
-2161 GQNVRIT
+2161 NIMAT
-2168 DAANEASTQSQR
+2168 AALTSMASTGAVSFINNKGNL
-2180 ESKKSGLTLA
+2180 SLA
-2190 LSGVVGE
+2190 AKDTLSGNSLKNATIGALTAGLINYADSTWFQGASPAEGAGAQV
-2197 AVNTTVQNAQEAKR
+2197 TTAGPVQNPGYSEQWLNWNKAQ
-2211 EDDSRLTALQGVK
+2211 DAL
-2224 AGLSGYQS
+2224 ARSGTH
-2232 WQAAQALESGAQA
+2232 AVIESGVSTAING
-2245 GSFFGLALS
+2245 GSLKDN
-2254 LGSQKSSS
+2254 LGTAV
-2262 KQLEEQIVSQGSSL
+2262 VSQGFDL
-2276 TAGNSLSV
+2276 AAAMGNKQLGDFANYLDLSPGS
-2284 VATGNHQSSDTGGDI
+2284 AEKIFLHAMLGG
-2299 VIQGSKLQAGNDIL
+2299 A
-2313 LSAARD
+2313 LSAARGGD
-2319 IDLRSGLNTQRLDG
+2319 FKTGALAAGAAEGLTGVASENLGKYIDTRFMTDEQFRVATAQIIGIAAGSLVDGNPNNSAWVAGNVERYNEQMHRETVEKIEQESGRYAQENQISRPEAEKRLAQAAQYYSDADWRAVMLKNGYVPDETALDYLGEILAPTGSYYAERQTPKGVSLEPGRRYTAQETAALLRDFEFNNPGAFSDTSINAENFVGVAHGDLGNSYKRFYERTLKVD
-2333 SNKSSGGAVG
+2333 SSWSDWSLGNAVG
-2343 LSFGFGSSGAGLSV
+2343 ATQGMSASVRGLQNTVSGIANDPVGAFEQ
-2357 FANGNSG
+2357 FANGVG
-2364 SGKEQGDGTVWT
+2364 FFARYPL
-2376 ETTVNAGNQLTINS
+2376 TTIGNGWDSLVEKGGLS
-2390 GRDTTLEGAQA
+2390 QA
-2401 SAQRIVAD
+2401 
-2409 VKRNLTLSSQ
+2409 
-2419 QDTDR
+2419 
-2424 YDSKQANVSG
+2424 Y
-2434 GASFTF
+2434 
-2440 GTMTGG
+2440 
-2446 GSLSV
+2446 
-2451 SQNKIK
+2451 
-2457 SDFDSVS
+2457 
-2464 EQTGLFAGKD
+2464 
-2474 GYQINVG
+2474 
-2481 NHTQLD
+2481 
-2487 GSVIGSTASADKNS
+2487 
-2501 LSTGTLGWSNISNK
+2501 
-2515 ADFTSQSQSVTGGTG
+2515 
-2530 GSSGTP
+2530 
-2536 FTGNMSSLFLSGSNH
+2536 
-2551 QGDASSTTYSAIS
+2551 
-2564 EGAINIRNAQ
+2564 
-2574 GQQQDV
+2574 
-2580 SALNRDVEHANN
+2580 
-2592 ALSPIFDKEKEQ
+2592 
-2604 KRLRQAQLIA
+2604 
-2614 DIASQSMDIIRTEG
+2614 
-2628 SIEAA
+2628 
-2633 KAAQAELN
+2633 
-2641 DKNMPGA
+2641 
-2648 DPNASYEDR
+2648 
-2657 LAYVEALQG
+2657 ALQG
-2666 TSAYKKAMDTY
+2666 
-2677 GTGSSLQRAAQAV
+2677 R
-2690 TAAVQGLAAGN
+2690 
-2701 LGQAA
+2701 
-2706 VRASAPYIAGIIK
+2706 
-2719 DNTGDDLQARLM
+2719 
-2731 AHAVLGAVLAKSQQ
+2731 H
-2745 NSAIAGATGA
+2745 
-2755 SIGEL
+2755 E
-2760 VASQLYPDTPV
+2760 
-2771 DQLTEIQKQQ
+2771 
-2781 ISALSTLA
+2781 
-2789 GGLAGGIAGGDSAN
+2789 
-2803 ALAGAEAA
+2803 LAGAVAA
-2811 KNAVENNQLRGAEEI
+2811 EQLTDFGIGLIPGERLLALGKVGGATNALDGLVWHDAALGAKATTNAPNTPRFITDSAGNTIDLDYTKGLRETNVTVTG
-2826 TLLMKQKEFAE
+2826 TRG
-2837 SCKGVSSANCQALS
+2837 GVQYPLQGQTPDSYANL
-2851 EDISELLKKAG
+2851 
-2862 SVLPETAGTVD
+2862 
-2873 DFLITPAV
+2873 
-2881 SHKPGDLVACSVGNG
+2881 GNG
-2896 VCVVSSKTTET
+2896 HVVVY
-2907 NLGREFLLESAS
+2907 G
-2919 PEQTETFKAQTAADV
+2919 PE
-2934 AATKV
+2934 
-2939 WLDDTAK
+2939 
-2946 EQFDAGC
+2946 G
-2953 AGMGPVGIGCQ
+2953 
-2964 SWMAL
+2964 
-2969 SGVGPITG
+2969 
-2977 KEATPAQ
+2977 
-2984 RALYGAQAVLNATGL
+2984 RALYDVSSSRIKVVEWNQAPDGTYFPKKGSDTKAFEGNVPQPVLDS
-2999 LGLTAGVGGGPKE
+2999 LGLK
-3012 AGEVVSPI
+3012 
-3020 VPGGGLA
+3020 
-3027 AHEAAGGHLLAKHV
+3027 
-3041 GQSEAQLLSRLSAEP
+3041 
-3056 KITGSSSFYDRTVAE
+3056 
-3071 KAVSKTLDVNQTEI
+3071 
-3085 ANWLSGS
+3085 
-3092 ANRLRLDH
+3092 
-3100 TLSHPVGISVA
+3100 
-3111 RGASGAVD
+3111 
-3119 TNSVRLI
+3119 
-3126 LVRDSKIPTGYKILT
+3126 
-3141 GFPTVP
+3141 